1 MFVGLHH
8 HVLDEK
14 GRLAFPASLRASL
27 NEQGAN
33 DRFYLTVSFYESCL
47 QVTTEEDFQVVAD
60 KVRALPPSNPAV
72 SEFKRVVIASA
83 SLISI
88 DKAGRVSVPK
98 ELRDYA
104 SLERDAVWAGVIDKI
119 ELWSKARWDERT
131 ANRLQDRQFLEE
143 ARQFFEPH
151 GI

>member
-8 HVLDEK
+8 HVFDGK
-14 GRLAFPASLRASL
+14 GRIAFPAPLRASL
-27 NEQGAN
+27 NEQGAE
-33 DRFYLTVSFYESCL
+33 DRFYLTISFYEPCL
-47 QVTTEEDFQVVAD
+47 QVNTEEDFRMIAD

-83 SLISI
+83 TLVSI

-119 ELWSKARWDERT
+119 ELWSKARWDDRT
-131 ANRLQDRQFLEE
+131 AKRLQDRQFLDE
-143 ARQFFEPH
+143 ARKFFEPH